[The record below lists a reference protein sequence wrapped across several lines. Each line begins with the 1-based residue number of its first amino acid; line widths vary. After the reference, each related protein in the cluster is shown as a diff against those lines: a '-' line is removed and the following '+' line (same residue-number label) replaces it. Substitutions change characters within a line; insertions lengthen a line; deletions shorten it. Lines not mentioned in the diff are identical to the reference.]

1 MFKKTASKFVYEM
14 LVPKI
19 KKSLPERRKHFEDVV
34 KGTDKYT
41 KNLTK
46 EGQIN
51 VKKNVSPTVSKIS
64 KIMDKKDKLGPGS
77 SNPKRVNRKFG
88 GGADM
93 GSKKLSAKQMKIA
106 SLAGNKKKIDKP
118 DFKKL
123 RAMKSPMD
131 KTVRKA

>member
-1 MFKKTASKFVYEM
+1 M

-51 VKKNVSPTVSKIS
+51 VKKKCHN
-64 KIMDKKDKLGPGS
+64 
-77 SNPKRVNRKFG
+77 
-88 GGADM
+88 
-93 GSKKLSAKQMKIA
+93 
-106 SLAGNKKKIDKP
+106 
-118 DFKKL
+118 
-123 RAMKSPMD
+123 
-131 KTVRKA
+131 

>member
-46 EGQIN
+46 EGQIT
-51 VKKNVSPTVSKIS
+51 VKKNVAPTVKKIS
-64 KIMDKKDKLGPGS
+64 KIMDQKDKLGPGS
-77 SNPKRVNRKFG
+77 SNPKRVSRKFG

-93 GSKKLSAKQMKIA
+93 GSKKLSPKQMKIA
-106 SLAGNKKKIDKP
+106 KLAGNKKKIDAA
-118 DFKKL
+118 DFAKL
-123 RAMKSPMD
+123 RRS
-131 KTVRKA
+131 